1 MATDRIQL
9 QALRSKD
16 VLSGSTADL
25 EVAKY
30 FDGVNSPKLP
40 TADQLEFGEIA
51 VNIAK
56 GYEVIAIK
64 NYDGE
69 VVYLPFNIA
78 SKLLAQEATLDELK
92 EYAYSSIE
100 ELSGYTVSSFGSVNA
115 FLDELNAKIDNGIN
129 SVGFF
134 NANNSNITFAPAL
147 EIIKSAYLS
156 KCGKSS
162 LTYSN
167 CLYPSNPSN
176 DLSKLPFPHI

>member
-69 VVYLPFNIA
+69 VVYLPFNVA
-78 SKLLAQEATLDELK
+78 S
-92 EYAYSSIE
+92 
-100 ELSGYTVSSFGSVNA
+100 VVFWR
-115 FLDELNAKIDNGIN
+115 
-129 SVGFF
+129 
-134 NANNSNITFAPAL
+134 
-147 EIIKSAYLS
+147 
-156 KCGKSS
+156 
-162 LTYSN
+162 
-167 CLYPSNPSN
+167 
-176 DLSKLPFPHI
+176 